1 MAIDKARS
9 DEESNRLSIME
20 ERTRIAHELHDSLAQ
35 TMASLRFQVRVLDE
49 TLHQG
54 QEQAIWHELEQIE
67 NNLDEAYAELRE
79 LITHFRAPI
88 DHRGLVPAV
97 QHLVDRF
104 RKQTGIHIYL
114 QKEWNLVHM
123 SASIEV
129 QALRIIQEALN
140 NIRKHSEAHNVRIL
154 LRSDPSGNCMVMIE
168 DDGVGISTES
178 GDDRVDHYGLNIMSD
193 RAKQIDGEVRIDSE
207 PGEGTQVIL
216 QFKYQ
221 TSPAYQSIPVEV
233 SPPVKR
239 VVP

>member
-1 MAIDKARS
+1 
-9 DEESNRLSIME
+9 ME

-35 TMASLRFQVRVLDE
+35 TLASLRFQVRVLDE

-54 QEQAIWHELEQIE
+54 QEQEIWHELEQIE

-104 RKQTGIHIYL
+104 RKQTDIQVYL
-114 QKEWNLVHM
+114 QKEWNLIHM
-123 SASIEV
+123 SANVEV

-140 NIRKHSEAHNVRIL
+140 NIRKHSDAHNVRIL
-154 LRSDPSGNCMVMIE
+154 LRSDPNGNCMIMIE
-168 DDGVGISTES
+168 DDGVGISSES
-178 GDDRVDHYGLNIMSD
+178 VDDKNDHYGLNIMSE
-193 RAKQIDGEVRIDSE
+193 RAKQIDGNIRIDSE

-221 TSPAYQSIPVEV
+221 TTPDYQSIPVEF
-233 SPPVKR
+233 SQSDNRAIK
-239 VVP
+239 